1 MPGAAFEYRAAPTFR
16 DLQGRF
22 ARAERGLLADR
33 LPLVRELGRRFV
45 TLAQEEAPGGPGR
58 TVARQ
63 VGYRTFNE
71 GDAVGFRTTLG
82 PIAKYH
88 VTGTGLYGPRGAVI
102 RPRRARALHFTV
114 GGREV
119 FARFVR
125 GVRPSPM
132 LGVAYRRWLP
142 GAREGLRRLSLNYVR
157 VLKGQSKAGL
167 L

>member
-1 MPGAAFEYRAAPTFR
+1 MPDAAFEIRATPTFR

-22 ARAERGLLADR
+22 ARAHAGLLADR

-45 TLAQEEAPGGPGR
+45 MLAQEEAPGGPGR

-63 VGYRTFNE
+63 IGFRTFND
-71 GDAVGFRTTLG
+71 GDAVGFRTALG

-88 VTGTGLYGPRGAVI
+88 VYGTGIYGPRGVVI

-142 GAREGLRRLSLNYVR
+142 GARESLRRIALRYVR
-157 VLKGQSKAGL
+157 TFKGESQGGAL
-167 L
+167 